1 MIKGSLLHKFLL
13 KFSSFLGEKNE
24 AKSEKL
30 ESRIQHQVI
39 KHDTNSA
46 RNKLHKKKKQWIHVG
61 KLKTCWCCHVVDFS
75 HEFLQLL
82 SWINYYSLSQCPRIF
97 NYSSVFL
104 AYLATFCASSFFFE
118 EEKISEHRLTFMPL
132 FYLYSILLV
141 SG

>member
-46 RNKLHKKKKQWIHVG
+46 RNKLRRKNP
-61 KLKTCWCCHVVDFS
+61 VD
-75 HEFLQLL
+75 
-82 SWINYYSLSQCPRIF
+82 PRW
-97 NYSSVFL
+97 
-104 AYLATFCASSFFFE
+104 
-118 EEKISEHRLTFMPL
+118 
-132 FYLYSILLV
+132 
-141 SG
+141 